1 MEKKTINFVQLLAA
15 QMTMTMWL
23 KQQTGFVFE
32 DVEYEGTIERHGM
45 VHYIF
50 RFRRGKEPWRLGVA
64 GGYISG
70 NDIGPHP
77 YVGSKMDE
85 FQRKTMEKK
94 AALLVDMMHD
104 IAKAS
109 ASGEKDQI
117 SRFQLQ
123 PEPSGTPLP
132 GGRSLREET
141 ACQVLFVP
149 ATKLPSMEAVQ
160 KRLRETWYAREVG
173 IQEVSRAE
181 WQITLDGY
189 TFFAHVKPVPVPFQE
204 ELRRHREPPAPDM
217 AKCPSIVAVSTFA
230 ERKELFRW
238 CPLFVKL
245 VDSLMEVCRAPGVLS
260 GRIAIDREE
269 YGEHLL
275 ASLKRD
281 QLPIF
286 NFCHCMMTE
295 KNSREIVI
303 AMNGT
308 GSFGLAAAELH
319 GIYDDDWEAWE
330 DRWTLDLIYLT
341 VELIVGKYKKSDGFC
356 RGRSGLCYYTDDP
369 QDPHR
374 RDGIAFHEWGYL
386 LDDVEDVQ
394 KIAGRKGLSLKKI
407 AEAMKRVA
415 WFTRWAC
422 EADLLYA
429 DRKARYEAYLNRPA
443 HQGDWRYAAYY
454 AGGMGLAS
462 DFIRRKAR
470 FFAEDYYSVKAT
482 KGYKKDLAAYAKRKL
497 KGTKWEAKA
506 RLAGQNAFA
515 YLPWD
520 EETYHDVAAII
531 GKRYEE
537 WQKAHPA
544 SHGEAA
550 PSANS

>member
-1 MEKKTINFVQLLAA
+1 MEKKTMNFVQLLAA
-15 QMTMTMWL
+15 RMTMMLWL
-23 KQQTGFVFE
+23 KQQTGLVFE
-32 DVEYEGTIERHGM
+32 DVEYVGMIERHGM
-45 VHYIF
+45 LHYIF

-64 GGYISG
+64 GGYISED
-70 NDIGPHP
+70 DIGPHP
-77 YVGSKMDE
+77 YVGSGMDE
-85 FQRKTMEKK
+85 FQRKTMEKE
-94 AALLVDMMHD
+94 AALLVDTMHS

-109 ASGEKDQI
+109 VPGEKDQI

-141 ACQVLFVP
+141 ACQALFVP

-160 KRLRETWYAREVG
+160 KRLRETWYAREVS

-189 TFFAHVKPVPVPFQE
+189 TFFAHIKPVPVPFQE
-204 ELRRHREPPAPDM
+204 ELRRHKEPPAPDM
-217 AKCPSIVAVSTFA
+217 AKCRSIVVVTTFA

-238 CPLFVKL
+238 CPLFAKL

-260 GRIAIDREE
+260 GQIATDREE

-286 NFCHCMMTE
+286 NFCQCMVTE
-295 KNSREIVI
+295 KNPREIVI

-308 GSFGLAAAELH
+308 GSLGLPAAELH
-319 GIYDDDWEAWE
+319 GIYDDDWEEWE

-356 RGRSGLCYYTDDP
+356 RGRSGLCYYIEDP
-369 QDPHR
+369 QNPDR
-374 RDGIAFHEWGYL
+374 RDGIAFHEWGCL

-394 KIAGRKGLSLKKI
+394 KIAVRKGLSLKKI

-422 EADLLYA
+422 EADLIYA

-443 HQGDWRYAAYY
+443 HQGDWRYAVYY

-462 DFIRRKAR
+462 DFVRRKAR
-470 FFAEDYYSVKAT
+470 FFVEGYYLSKAT
-482 KGYKKDLAAYAKRKL
+482 QGYKKDLAAYAKRKL
-497 KGTKWEAKA
+497 KGTKWEARA
-506 RLAGQNAFA
+506 RLAGQIAFA

-520 EETYHDVAAII
+520 EETYRDVAAII
-531 GKRYEE
+531 QKRYEA
-537 WQKAHPA
+537 WQKAQAA
-544 SHGEAA
+544 SREDTAQ
-550 PSANS
+550 P